1 MARARRTA
9 RSARSKGEPAR
20 PDGDR
25 AVVPV
30 VAEELAVTTRRVP
43 TGGVRV
49 RKTVARREAV
59 VDEPL
64 LREQVEIERVA
75 VNRPVEAAPPVREE
89 GDTVVIP
96 LVEETL
102 VVEKRLMVREEIRIT
117 RRRVEARDPRRV
129 TLRSEQVEVDRVPP
143 ADPSP
148 PPGAAA

>member
-1 MARARRTA
+1 M
-9 RSARSKGEPAR
+9 
-20 PDGDR
+20 
-25 AVVPV
+25 
-30 VAEELAVTTRRVP
+30 
-43 TGGVRV
+43 
-49 RKTVARREAV
+49 
-59 VDEPL
+59 
-64 LREQVEIERVA
+64 

-148 PPGAAA
+148 PSGAAA